1 MRRRRYRG
9 TNVERALTIED
20 LRQIARRRTP
30 NFAFEYVEGGAEE
43 EVTLRRNR
51 AVFDDI
57 ALMPR
62 TLVDVSNRRLGIQ
75 LFGRESALPIVIGPT
90 GVNGFLTHE
99 GDLQLALAAAG
110 AGIPFTLSTVSTV
123 AMEDIVR
130 RAGGRLW
137 MQLYVYRDREWARRF
152 VERVERAGCE
162 ALVLTVDTSV
172 PGLREWDLRNFRR
185 PMQLDL
191 RNKLDILMHPRW
203 LFDVMIPHGLPRLAN
218 VGDLIPPGAN
228 SARNASSALGK
239 QLDPSL
245 SWKDVAWLRDL
256 WPRTLIIKGISGVE
270 DALLA
275 AQHGA
280 DGIVLSNHGGRQ
292 LDGAVSPMEV
302 LPAVEAALNGR
313 LTIMLDSGFR
323 RGSDIVKAL
332 LLGADAVLLGRA
344 AIYGLAAGG
353 QPGAA
358 RSIEIL
364 RTEVE
369 RVIGLLGCNS
379 ISSLD
384 PACLRWRGAGRF
396 HCTSQV
402 DRGASSEGRDFEP
415 PQIDASGLMARF
427 SI

>member
-1 MRRRRYRG
+1 MKRRRYRG
-9 TNVERALTIED
+9 SNVERALTIED

-43 EVTLRRNR
+43 EVALRRNR
-51 AVFDDI
+51 SVFDDI
-57 ALMPR
+57 ALIPR

-75 LFGRESALPIVIGPT
+75 LFGSDAALPFLIGPT
-90 GVNGFLTHE
+90 GVNGFLAHE
-99 GDLQLALAAAG
+99 GDLQLALAAAR

-123 AMEDIVR
+123 AMEDIAR

-137 MQLYVYRDREWARRF
+137 MQLYMYRDREWARRF
-152 VERVERAGCE
+152 VERVEKAGFE

-172 PGLREWDLRNFRR
+172 PGHREWDLRNFRR
-185 PMQLDL
+185 PAQLNL
-191 RNKLDILMHPRW
+191 RNKLDVLMHPRW
-203 LFDVMIPHGLPRLAN
+203 LFDVMIPHGPPRLAN
-218 VGDLIPPGAN
+218 VADLVPPGQN
-228 SARNASSALGK
+228 SARSASSALGK

-245 SWKDVAWLRDL
+245 NWKDVAWLRDL

-302 LPAVEAALNGR
+302 LPEVAARLKGR
-313 LTIMLDSGFR
+313 LTIMIDSGFR

-344 AIYGLAAGG
+344 PVYGLAAGG
-353 QPGAA
+353 QSGVA
-358 RSIEIL
+358 RAIEIL

-369 RVIGLLGCNS
+369 RVMGLLGCDS
-379 ISSLD
+379 IADLD
-384 PACLRWRGAGRF
+384 PACLRWRGAGRLYNGN
-396 HCTSQV
+396 CAYS
-402 DRGASSEGRDFEP
+402 GASGEDY
-415 PQIDASGLMARF
+415 
-427 SI
+427 